1 MLRGFLAALG
11 AVSIIIELTSTV
23 YAKPRL
29 SFQSETS
36 VLSHSDQSLQGVD
49 SRSIS
54 KDYPSDSITSSRSQI
69 DNATVPNVAKARA
82 HHIAL
87 PFLSDKVTD
96 RLQFGGIGSGDSF
109 SSKGTLDPL
118 SLNRENDN
126 YNQNFAVLY
135 KLNR

>member
-1 MLRGFLAALG
+1 MFRGFLAALG
-11 AVSIIIELTSTV
+11 GAIILVELTSTV
-23 YAKPRL
+23 YANPMLR
-29 SFQSETS
+29 SQADIGVVSY
-36 VLSHSDQSLQGVD
+36 SDQSLQGVD

-54 KDYPSDSITSSRSQI
+54 KDYPSDSITSSQSQS
-69 DNATVPNVAKARA
+69 DNASVPNVAKAPA